1 MDGEKMELE
10 DISKKYKENIENF
23 LKNKEVIEQ
32 IYKEQYGEEEYNKNK
47 DMYNE
52 QYKEII
58 ENTVVIPYITLEHLE
73 NVLVSIGKT
82 YGKEY
87 VEENYKNEVNL
98 ARKLIIKKDEIVKE
112 YTKQLLVDLQNKKIK
127 IINFKELEEKL
138 GNNVTENIQNIK
150 QHTKE
155 NIIGIIGKYK
165 ERKLDKLLNIYEE
178 DVKNKVLIE
187 TSTFF
192 KHMRDIPK
200 NKFSVDLVKIILG
213 NESGAPARIGKE
225 KNKNCRYIYI
235 PILKYCSKEEY
246 LKDVIHEAMH
256 ISKEKILGKKHR
268 RGLNELKILRNTNG
282 QMYVPFSLNL
292 INSLKY
298 KKIQKQFGLPKK
310 RRHERMDNE
319 IFEEVVHHKEVRNV
333 TSKLKKNGLDKLL
346 EMQYRVH
353 DLGNKL
359 GVTYECADNVTEKFI
374 NNFHKYTRKINS
386 ATMKIQELKKCIGNG
401 NYYTFARLMNEWIRG
416 VDVKPS
422 NNMNNISIYS
432 KEDLLYYEAIKYEN
446 AAEIILENMN
456 KKAKKYNKQV
466 EDRISKNEK
475 YDIKDDGKKDFKET
489 EGKNLKMAIKKE
501 LKVFT
506 KKEFNYER

>member
-1 MDGEKMELE
+1 
-10 DISKKYKENIENF
+10 
-23 LKNKEVIEQ
+23 
-32 IYKEQYGEEEYNKNK
+32 
-47 DMYNE
+47 
-52 QYKEII
+52 
-58 ENTVVIPYITLEHLE
+58 
-73 NVLVSIGKT
+73 
-82 YGKEY
+82 
-87 VEENYKNEVNL
+87 
-98 ARKLIIKKDEIVKE
+98 
-112 YTKQLLVDLQNKKIK
+112 
-127 IINFKELEEKL
+127 
-138 GNNVTENIQNIK
+138 
-150 QHTKE
+150 
-155 NIIGIIGKYK
+155 
-165 ERKLDKLLNIYEE
+165 
-178 DVKNKVLIE
+178 
-187 TSTFF
+187 
-192 KHMRDIPK
+192 MRDIPK

-256 ISKEKILGKKHR
+256 ISKDKILGNKHR

-353 DLGNKL
+353 DLDNKL

-401 NYYTFARLMNEWIRG
+401 NYYTFARLMNERIRG

-466 EDRISKNEK
+466 EDRIIKNEK
-475 YDIKDDGKKDFKET
+475 YDIKDNGKKDFKET
-489 EGKNLKMAIKKE
+489 EGKNFKMAIKKE